1 MSLRSGARPTSTA
14 DGVWRGD
21 FARALRA
28 EWTMLRTA
36 GETVRLLLI
45 GLVLTAAVGGG
56 SVKAVKCPDAG
67 CGQDAVK
74 LALTGVT
81 VGQAVIAVFA
91 VLAVSGEYATG
102 MIRTTLIAVPNR
114 TTVLTA
120 KATILTAVVLA
131 SGTAAVLA
139 SLLAG
144 RHILPGNGST
154 EAHGYAPLSPA
165 DDPTLRAAVGSVLYL
180 VLIALLGLGVATG
193 VRDAASAVG
202 IVLGLLYLFPVVA
215 RVVGDP
221 EWQRHLQQIS
231 PMTAGPAIQGTAHLH
246 GLPIGAWAGLGVV
259 AAWAA
264 AALLVGGLVL
274 HRRDA

>member
-36 GETVRLLLI
+36 GETGRLLLI

-165 DDPTLRAAVGSVLYL
+165 DGPTLRAAVGSVLYL

-202 IVLGLLYLFPVVA
+202 IVLGLLYLFPTVA

-231 PMTAGPAIQGTAHLH
+231 PMTAGPAIQGTARLH